1 MRNQR
6 KKFEFRAD
14 RCRKIEDGQLLLAG
28 IDVFLNESELVYEQN
43 EFTDEQFKKD
53 FEIKCGEWYTEN
65 GWIVGKN
72 PDCCPGMIVSKA
84 DFFGN
89 IMLEVTA
96 KMIAPSTHDINI
108 MINGSW
114 NESKDIR
121 DIAYVAGIEA
131 FWHGNVGFEKSP
143 EYKLTAATQL
153 FEFDPEKEYKMQL
166 GNIDGKIF
174 VLVDGKLCLEITD
187 PEPIDV
193 TKYGKIGFE
202 AFSSWWKL
210 KDIKVKKLKYTKI
223 AEKYTPEF

>member
-1 MRNQR
+1 MRTER
-6 KKFEFRAD
+6 KKFEYMAD
-14 RCRKIEDGQLLLAG
+14 KCRKIGEGQLLLAG
-28 IDVFLNESELVYEQN
+28 INVFLNESELLYEQS

-72 PDCCPGMIVSKA
+72 PECCPGMIVSKA

-89 IMLEVTA
+89 NMLEVTV
-96 KMIAPSTHDINI
+96 KMVAPSTHDINI

-114 NESKDIR
+114 DEKKDIR
-121 DIAYVAGIEA
+121 DIAYVTGIEA

-153 FEFDPEKEYKMQL
+153 LEFNPEKEYKMQF

-174 VLVDGKLCLEITD
+174 VLVDGRLCLEITD
-187 PEPIDV
+187 PNPIDV

-202 AFSSWWKL
+202 AYSSWWKL
-210 KDIKVKKLKYTKI
+210 KNVKVYKLKYEKI
-223 AEKYTPEF
+223 TERYTPEF